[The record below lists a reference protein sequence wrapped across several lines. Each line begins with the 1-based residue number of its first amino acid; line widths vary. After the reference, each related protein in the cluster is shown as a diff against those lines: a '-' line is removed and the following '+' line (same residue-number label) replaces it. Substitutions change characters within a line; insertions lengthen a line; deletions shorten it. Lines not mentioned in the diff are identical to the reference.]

1 MRSAYGCPPAYHLS
15 GVQWSGLSPAGSGG
29 PSETLHLAEASH
41 PACFPALEPAC
52 PRGDPWIRPGSQ
64 EARGPGRSLGRDR
77 VEPAS
82 EERSTGCFLGFLLS
96 LSGGLDHSQ
105 MEPEPET
112 GAVPGGCR
120 APASCPGW
128 AGPAPHLGWITV
140 AGPRE
145 RSGRGSDV
153 TKGGRGARFP
163 ESTGGPHRPARGQVQ
178 MRGKSLEHAL
188 FWRSQL
194 SAEGSVLT
202 MLLRAPR
209 VSGCFSVLAPLGSR
223 DARSLPVSAG
233 GVFGPAVGVTMA
245 SVLVKGQ
252 PCPPSPAAFLSPSL

>member
-1 MRSAYGCPPAYHLS
+1 M
-15 GVQWSGLSPAGSGG
+15 
-29 PSETLHLAEASH
+29 
-41 PACFPALEPAC
+41 
-52 PRGDPWIRPGSQ
+52 
-64 EARGPGRSLGRDR
+64 PGRSLGRDR

-112 GAVPGGCR
+112 GAVPGGCG
-120 APASCPGW
+120 APASRP
-128 AGPAPHLGWITV
+128 GPAPRLGWITV

-153 TKGGRGARFP
+153 TEVGRGARFP

-178 MRGKSLEHAL
+178 TGGKSLEHAL

-194 SAEGSVLT
+194 SAEGCVLT

-223 DARSLPVSAG
+223 DAQSLPVSAG

-245 SVLVKGQ
+245 SVLVEGQ
-252 PCPPSPAAFLSPSL
+252 PCPPGPAAFLSPSL